1 MKILSEKEYI
11 EFYEKTNK
19 CIDESF
25 PRKNPISHK
34 ALLTRYKKY
43 LKRQN
48 AVSKKPIKRSS
59 FKTKAPKEDVQWNA
73 VRKNV
78 QFRDKTCRLFAEL
91 DQERIYMIKHV
102 AYGIHNILDPAHVFG
117 KGPFPHMKYDEDNV
131 VLLNRY
137 SHSMLDSGK
146 DPIHGKTISKEDQ
159 LEWWKFIVGNER
171 FERLLA
177 KSIRRNNG

>member
-1 MKILSEKEYI
+1 MKQLSEKEYI
-11 EFYEKTNK
+11 EFYEKHSR
-19 CIDESF
+19 CVDEHF
-25 PRKNPISHK
+25 PRKNPITHK

-43 LKRQN
+43 LKRLE
-48 AVSKKPIKRSS
+48 SSSTKPIKKSS
-59 FKTKAPKEDVQWNA
+59 LSSVPKIDAQWNT

-78 QFRDKTCRLFAEL
+78 QFRDKSCRLFALL

-102 AYGIHNILDPAHVFG
+102 SYGLHSILDPAHVFG
-117 KGPFPHMKYDEDNV
+117 KGAYPHMKYDEDNV

-146 DPIHGKTISKEDQ
+146 DPIHGKTISKEEQ
-159 LEWWKFIVGNER
+159 LEWWKEIVGDER